1 MRGNPDGQLGRN
13 LGPAFASTKA
23 AIGDFSR
30 DLRGMVMERLPAD
43 ATAQAADEMLRQ
55 VLGAMDLFWTEAD
68 RELDRLLRQRID
80 GFYRRM
86 ALDLGTAAL
95 VWLISLGLILVV
107 ARQITGPIR
116 ELSRVA
122 RRIRHGKDYSLRVR
136 VPCRRRGP

>member
-1 MRGNPDGQLGRN
+1 
-13 LGPAFASTKA
+13 
-23 AIGDFSR
+23 
-30 DLRGMVMERLPAD
+30 MERL
-43 ATAQAADEMLRQ
+43 LGRQ
-55 VLGAMDLFWTEAD
+55 PPRRPPTRCSARCSAPWIEFWAEAD

-86 ALDLGTAAL
+86 AVDLGTAAL

-122 RRIRHGKDYSLRVR
+122 QRIRLWQGL
-136 VPCRRRGP
+136 